1 MAGKFLAKKDH
12 KIIAKKQRRNCDTIL
27 RIREKWKT
35 FHTTFLFGVRNFHP
49 VFGGNSQTGKSCRKP
64 LDKSK
69 RGNYNDL
76 TIKLTQTKREVRNK
90 MSLQHCLVLTVATG
104 AVWMDLRTR
113 RIANEWIITAW
124 IAGLVTQLIRYGA
137 AGAVGGFLGVPAIL
151 KCMIVS
157 FLSGAVLSIGI
168 ILVCGN
174 LPQRLTKFFNY
185 FQTYFTKRKYQK
197 KTEPVPYYDGKW
209 GMECI
214 HFSVPVLM
222 GVLLWIGGFY

>member
-1 MAGKFLAKKDH
+1 
-12 KIIAKKQRRNCDTIL
+12 
-27 RIREKWKT
+27 
-35 FHTTFLFGVRNFHP
+35 
-49 VFGGNSQTGKSCRKP
+49 
-64 LDKSK
+64 
-69 RGNYNDL
+69 
-76 TIKLTQTKREVRNK
+76 

-137 AGAVGGFLGVPAIL
+137 AERVFFFWDAFPDTRTLHSVLFSYAGRGDIKLLSAVGGFLGVPAIL

>member
-1 MAGKFLAKKDH
+1 
-12 KIIAKKQRRNCDTIL
+12 
-27 RIREKWKT
+27 
-35 FHTTFLFGVRNFHP
+35 
-49 VFGGNSQTGKSCRKP
+49 
-64 LDKSK
+64 
-69 RGNYNDL
+69 
-76 TIKLTQTKREVRNK
+76 

-124 IAGLVTQLIRYGA
+124 IAGLVTQLIRYGPGWFTFVSNSYPLLEA
-137 AGAVGGFLGVPAIL
+137 FSVPDKNFSFGMLFPILALYILFYFHMLGAGDIKLLSAVGGFLGVPAIL

>member
-1 MAGKFLAKKDH
+1 M
-12 KIIAKKQRRNCDTIL
+12 
-27 RIREKWKT
+27 
-35 FHTTFLFGVRNFHP
+35 RNFHP

-76 TIKLTQTKREVRNK
+76 TIKLTQTKREVR
-90 MSLQHCLVLTVATG
+90 
-104 AVWMDLRTR
+104 
-113 RIANEWIITAW
+113 
-124 IAGLVTQLIRYGA
+124 IAGLVTQLIRYGT
-137 AGAVGGFLGVPAIL
+137 AGAGIFLFGMLFPILALYILFYFHMLGAGDIKLLSAVGGFLGVPAIL

>member
-1 MAGKFLAKKDH
+1 MAPRERVFSFWDAFP
-12 KIIAKKQRRNCDTIL
+12 DTRTL
-27 RIREKWKT
+27 HSVL
-35 FHTTFLFGVRNFHP
+35 FHMLGA
-49 VFGGNSQTGKSCRKP
+49 G
-64 LDKSK
+64 D
-69 RGNYNDL
+69 
-76 TIKLTQTKREVRNK
+76 IKLL
-90 MSLQHCLVLTVATG
+90 S
-104 AVWMDLRTR
+104 
-113 RIANEWIITAW
+113 
-124 IAGLVTQLIRYGA
+124 
-137 AGAVGGFLGVPAIL
+137 AVGGFLGVPAIL

>member
-1 MAGKFLAKKDH
+1 
-12 KIIAKKQRRNCDTIL
+12 
-27 RIREKWKT
+27 
-35 FHTTFLFGVRNFHP
+35 
-49 VFGGNSQTGKSCRKP
+49 
-64 LDKSK
+64 
-69 RGNYNDL
+69 
-76 TIKLTQTKREVRNK
+76 

-137 AGAVGGFLGVPAIL
+137 A
-151 KCMIVS
+151 
-157 FLSGAVLSIGI
+157 GAVLSIGI

>member
-1 MAGKFLAKKDH
+1 
-12 KIIAKKQRRNCDTIL
+12 
-27 RIREKWKT
+27 
-35 FHTTFLFGVRNFHP
+35 
-49 VFGGNSQTGKSCRKP
+49 
-64 LDKSK
+64 
-69 RGNYNDL
+69 
-76 TIKLTQTKREVRNK
+76 

-137 AGAVGGFLGVPAIL
+137 AGAEPNLHLRGSDGGGVRVECATTLALYILFYFHMLGAGDIKLLSAVGGFLGVPAIL

-222 GVLLWIGGFY
+222 GVLLWMGGFY